1 MTSSSGRSLGMTA
14 FTVAGTPL
22 VVIEAHYRGV
32 KSLEESFEFWSNKA
46 INVELI
52 QLTFTKEDRS

>member
-1 MTSSSGRSLGMTA
+1 MTA